1 MRRALIIGAIGVLL
15 VVAAV
20 VLIDRL
26 NRESTSPSGSPQAT
40 LSPTPGVPAPTH
52 GQLPPAATP
61 GEQTIG
67 TAAPAFDVGRVEGG
81 HAVIAGRAAPGAQV
95 TVSDGD
101 RIIGEAVANERGEW
115 VLVPQDSLA
124 PGNHELGL
132 SAKLADG
139 RTLNS
144 ERVVVVVV
152 PEPNKDIAGRPASG
166 SGALALSMPRQG
178 QGSTQVLQPPPASQP
193 GSKGAGNAGLDLDV
207 IDSAQDGRLVLS
219 GRATPNTTVQ
229 VYLDDKLLGR
239 AEVDATGHWRLA
251 PESRQGP
258 GLYTL
263 RLDELDA
270 TGKVARRIAMPFT
283 RAKPGEALP
292 EGASVVVQPGNS
304 LWRIARRSY
313 GQGIRYTVIYEANK
327 GQIRDPDLIYPG
339 QVFVVPKTN

>member
-1 MRRALIIGAIGVLL
+1 MRRALLIGAIGVLL

-26 NRESTSPSGSPQAT
+26 NRESTSPSGSPQVT

-52 GQLPPAATP
+52 GQLPSAATP
-61 GEQTIG
+61 GEQTAG
-67 TAAPAFDVGRVEGG
+67 SDAPAFDVVRVEGG
-81 HAVIAGRAAPGAQV
+81 HAVIAGRAAPGANV
-95 TVSDGD
+95 TVSDAN
-101 RIIGEAVANERGEW
+101 RVIGEAVANERGEW
-115 VLVPQDSLA
+115 VLTPQESLA

-144 ERVVVVVV
+144 DRLAVIVV

-166 SGALALSMPRQG
+166 SGALVLSVPRQG
-178 QGSTQVLQPPPASQP
+178 EGPTLVLQPPPASQP
-193 GSKGAGNAGLDLDV
+193 GTKGATKPGLSVDV
-207 IDSAQDGRLVLS
+207 IDYDQNGRLLLS
-219 GRATPNTTVQ
+219 GRAAPNTTVV

-239 AEVDATGHWRLA
+239 AEADATGRWQLA
-251 PESRQGP
+251 PESQPKP

-270 TGKVARRIAMPFT
+270 SGNVTKRIAMPFT

-292 EGASVVVQPGNS
+292 EGAGVVVQPGNS
-304 LWRIARRSY
+304 LWRIARRNY
-313 GQGIRYTVIYEANK
+313 GQGTRYTVIYEANK
-327 GQIRDPDLIYPG
+327 EQIRDPNLIYPG
-339 QVFVVPKTN
+339 QVFQVPRTN